1 MAFHNIYKSPLLSAS
16 NVLPLFVR
24 LLTGK
29 AANDDIASSTVA
41 VTALISLASNN
52 QRVKSDIRSLTEAW
66 FQRNPLLIK
75 NDPTKFQGL
84 CLNLQKLIDV

>member
-1 MAFHNIYKSPLLSAS
+1 M
-16 NVLPLFVR
+16 
-24 LLTGK
+24 
-29 AANDDIASSTVA
+29 A

-52 QRVKSDIRSLTEAW
+52 QRVKSDIRSMTEAW

-75 NDPTKFQGL
+75 KDPTKFQSL